1 MVESEFNTNPQEEPV
16 SELPDPDQAEK
27 ARRRWRTE
35 NKMSSVNKRRNVKD
49 RKAEAGRS
57 NTKRGRAWKGED
69 W

>member
-1 MVESEFNTNPQEEPV
+1 M

-35 NKMSSVNKRRNVKD
+35 NQMSSVNKRRNVKD